1 MSLRVW
7 LVKLFTEREFLHFY
21 SYFMFCKISAT
32 LELIPYWAANFPAL
46 PCKLWSSFLL
56 YFKSIFF
63 FFFFF
68 CGKKERGNDWNMVVE
83 IGRLRW
89 TLWGLHR
96 FPTPPGMKDL
106 LPQLLQ
112 VLLEDDPHLS
122 ALPEDCHGLEEIAL
136 PNITSLSRDCLHPVT
151 DKGRSIKVW
160 GVIPT
165 LELTVARSDP
175 IRGLHANSSPPSF
188 QSCFLGLPSIGDD
201 LGRTP

>member
-1 MSLRVW
+1 MS
-7 LVKLFTEREFLHFY
+7 
-21 SYFMFCKISAT
+21 CKFPSFAMQA
-32 LELIPYWAANFPAL
+32 LELILAVFQIL
-46 PCKLWSSFLL
+46 
-56 YFKSIFF
+56 FF
-63 FFFFF
+63 FFV
-68 CGKKERGNDWNMVVE
+68 GRRKEEMIELWWL
-83 IGRLRW
+83 RLAG
-89 TLWGLHR
+89 WGGH
-96 FPTPPGMKDL
+96 FEGYTDSSPPPGMKDL
-106 LPQLLQ
+106 LPRLLQ

-151 DKGRSIKVW
+151 DKGRSIRVW

-175 IRGLHANSSPPSF
+175 IRGLHANSSPSSF

>member
-1 MSLRVW
+1 MIGQVVYWKTVSTF
-7 LVKLFTEREFLHFY
+7 LFVLHVLSNICNIRIY
-21 SYFMFCKISAT
+21 SILSCKFPSFAMQA
-32 LELIPYWAANFPAL
+32 LEIILAVFQIH
-46 PCKLWSSFLL
+46 
-56 YFKSIFF
+56 FF
-63 FFFFF
+63 FFFFV
-68 CGKKERGNDWNMVVE
+68 GRRKEEMIEMWWLRLADWGGHFE
-83 IGRLRW
+83 GY
-89 TLWGLHR
+89 TD
-96 FPTPPGMKDL
+96 PPPGMKDL

-136 PNITSLSRDCLHPVT
+136 PSSTSLSRDCLHPVT
-151 DKGRSIKVW
+151 DKGRSIRVW